1 MTRSVVA
8 AVLILALVPLLVAA
22 NVSLWVSRAVADGP
36 AFVVTVERALDDP
49 GVAGGIADR
58 ATASVLR
65 TIESLDPLV
74 RGVAFA
80 AIGLPPDPDPDTLEA
95 LARSR
100 VTAVLDSDLLREAR
114 QRAALDLHALL
125 RSGQATRSELLVIDG
140 DAVLLDVRPIV
151 VRVLDSLDP
160 RLAGLGLATLPE
172 TATRTVLLEVAG
184 VERARSTVDTIESGL
199 PVLLVLIALVV
210 VLAVVVARDR
220 GGAIGW
226 IGVAAAVAGVV
237 AIALTW
243 VAGDPLLRA
252 IEDELLRSAGRAGYA
267 PLVEPLVQQSVV
279 LVVVGLVL
287 VVNGWVAAAVAWT
300 RERAGR

>member
-8 AVLILALVPLLVAA
+8 AVLILALVPLLLAA
-22 NVSLWVSRAVADGP
+22 NVSLWVSRTVVDGP
-36 AFVVTVERALDDP
+36 TFVVTVERALDDP

-65 TIESLDPLV
+65 TIEALDPLV

-114 QRAALDLHALL
+114 QRAAFDLHALL
-125 RSGQATRSELLVIDG
+125 RTGQATRSDLLVIDA

-151 VRVLDSLDP
+151 VEVLDSLDP
-160 RLAGLGLATLPE
+160 RLARLGLATVPDA
-172 TATRTVLLEVAG
+172 ATRTVLLEVDG
-184 VERARSTVDTIESGL
+184 LERARSTVGMIESVL

-210 VLAVVVARDR
+210 VLAAVVARDR

-237 AIALTW
+237 SIAVTW
-243 VAGDPLLRA
+243 VVGDPLLRA
-252 IEDELLRSAGRAGYA
+252 VEDDLLQAAARAGYR

-279 LVVVGLVL
+279 LVVVGVVL